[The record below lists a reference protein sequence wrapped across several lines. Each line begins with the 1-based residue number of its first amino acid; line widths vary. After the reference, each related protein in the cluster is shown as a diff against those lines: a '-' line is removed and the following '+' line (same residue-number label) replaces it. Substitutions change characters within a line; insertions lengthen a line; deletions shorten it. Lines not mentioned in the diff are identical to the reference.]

1 MRLRVA
7 LIVGLVVAGGLFSS
21 RGADAARQKLAVLG
35 IEARDESDARS
46 RKRSAALAKTLTSE
60 LRARAADAGYD
71 AGAAKDLLELK
82 LLSDCLDENAL
93 CMAGIGREL
102 GVDVLVY
109 GHLEKQRNG
118 YTVSLYR
125 LDVATRSA
133 RPIEAPKPAATED
146 GMRKVAS
153 TIALGPPAEPAAPVV
168 AAAPPEPAKLVV
180 ATNVPA
186 SIRLNGAPRG
196 ETAAGQPLVMND
208 VSGGTNRLEVEA
220 PGMKR
225 WANPIDVQ
233 PHGRTD
239 VNVTL
244 EPVVASM
251 PLVPPAPAQ
260 PEPAKER
267 PGGTAR
273 VLFWTSLVATG
284 AGVAAFTITGL
295 QVRSIEKEQDAAI
308 AEWGDTYKANGVQF
322 PNDAC
327 SEARHDNFSK
337 LVDICDRGQNMATVT
352 NVLVGVTAAAA
363 VATAFFYWRGYM
375 STSETE
381 RPRSAKLRTIP
392 IVAPEVYKSGA
403 GLGAVIQF

>member
-7 LIVGLVVAGGLFSS
+7 LVALMSGLVVTGGIS

-35 IEARDESDARS
+35 IEPRDETDARS
-46 RKRSAALAKTLTSE
+46 RKRSAALAKTLTGE

-82 LLSDCLDENAL
+82 LLSDCLDESAT
-93 CMAGIGREL
+93 CMSAIGREL

-109 GHLEKQRNG
+109 GHLEKQRNS
-118 YTVSLYR
+118 YTVSLFR
-125 LDVATRSA
+125 VDVATRTA
-133 RPIEAPKPAATED
+133 RPLDAPKPAATDD
-146 GMRKVAS
+146 GMRKVA
-153 TIALGPPAEPAAPVV
+153 TAIALAPPVETAPPAP

-244 EPVVASM
+244 EPVVATV
-251 PLVPPAPAQ
+251 PLVPPPPQ
-260 PEPAKER
+260 PEPARER

-308 AEWGDTYKANGVQF
+308 AEWGDAYKTNGVQF

-327 SEARHDNFSK
+327 AEARHDNFS
-337 LVDICDRGQNMATVT
+337 
-352 NVLVGVTAAAA
+352 
-363 VATAFFYWRGYM
+363 
-375 STSETE
+375 
-381 RPRSAKLRTIP
+381 
-392 IVAPEVYKSGA
+392 
-403 GLGAVIQF
+403 